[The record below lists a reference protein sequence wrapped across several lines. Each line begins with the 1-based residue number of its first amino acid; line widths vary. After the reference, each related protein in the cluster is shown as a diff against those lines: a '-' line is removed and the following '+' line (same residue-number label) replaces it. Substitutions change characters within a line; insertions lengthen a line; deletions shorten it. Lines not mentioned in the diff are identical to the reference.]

1 MPEHTSGA
9 TDGNQTG
16 YGTETSQPDQDT
28 QADGQPSWAGAM
40 AQIDAEIAELQE
52 MLAKRRIEAAEA
64 DEADPETGPRDDEP
78 DSVA

>member
-9 TDGNQTG
+9 TDGNKA
-16 YGTETSQPDQDT
+16 GTETSQPDQDT
-28 QADGQPSWAGAM
+28 QAGGQPSWAGAM

-52 MLAKRRIEAAEA
+52 MLAKRRMEGAEA
-64 DEADPETGPRDDEP
+64 DTETEPRDDEP